1 MIDYKESKKAK
12 RSVLS
17 KEKVIT
23 REAVEEVQDSKG
35 NVVQEAQAEES
46 YSKIKISTKAYNP
59 KTGSKLADQVVEYMP
74 SELDSRISDLQGQ
87 IDRITAEKESWEAIK
102 ADYEALD
109 SE

>member
-23 REAVEEVQDSKG
+23 REGVEEVQDSKG
-35 NVVQEAQAEES
+35 NVLQEAVAEES

-59 KTGSKLADQVVEYMP
+59 KTGSKLANEVVEYMP
-74 SELDSRISDLQGQ
+74 SEVDYKISDLQSS
-87 IDRITAEKESWEAIK
+87 IDSLTAEKESWEAIK

>member
-1 MIDYKESKKAK
+1 MKDYKESKKAK

-23 REAVEEVQDSKG
+23 KEAVEEVQDSKG
-35 NVVQEAQAEES
+35 NILQGAQAEES

-59 KTGSKLADQVVEYMP
+59 KTGSKLADQVVEYLP
-74 SELDSRISDLQGQ
+74 SDVDLRILDMQSQ
-87 IDRITAEKESWEAIK
+87 IDTLTAEKESWEAIK

-109 SE
+109 DE

>member
-59 KTGSKLADQVVEYMP
+59 KTGSKLADQVSEYMP
-74 SELDSRISDLQGQ
+74 SEVDLSIANLQNQ
-87 IDRITAEKESWEAIK
+87 IDALTVEKESWEAIK

>member
-23 REAVEEVQDSKG
+23 REGVEEVQDSKG
-35 NVVQEAQAEES
+35 KVLQEAVAEES

-59 KTGSKLADQVVEYMP
+59 KTGSKLADTVVEYVP
-74 SELDSRISDLQGQ
+74 SEVDSIISDLQKQ
-87 IDRITAEKESWEAIK
+87 LDKVTAEKESWEAIK

>member
-35 NVVQEAQAEES
+35 KVLQEAVAEES

-59 KTGSKLADQVVEYMP
+59 KTGSKLADTVVEYVP
-74 SELDSRISDLQGQ
+74 SEVDSIISDLQKQ
-87 IDRITAEKESWEAIK
+87 LDKVTAEKESWEAIK